1 MKALLKSLVEFNKQ
15 VKPIIKGANNP
26 FHKSK
31 YASLDTI
38 QQTIRQPLIDNG
50 LVITQSNVM
59 SEGQLLVETRIW
71 HSESGES
78 MGSIFPIIVN
88 KQSAQDYGSAVSY
101 AKRYSLSGL
110 LNLIIENEDDDG
122 NKASSQPTIETIVE
136 AVDNNLPWLNEKS
149 ESFDKVKKALEEG
162 KATLADVRK
171 KFKVSK
177 KVSELLTK
185 TN

>member
-26 FHKSK
+26 FFKSK

-38 QQTIRQPLIDNG
+38 QQTIREPLNANG
-50 LVITQSNVM
+50 LVVTQSNVL

-110 LNLIIENEDDDG
+110 LNLIIEDEDDDG
-122 NKASSQPTIETIVE
+122 NKASDKISTIAEKPS
-136 AVDNNLPWLNEKS
+136 DKPWLNEGTD
-149 ESFDKVKKALEEG
+149 EFEKVKSALKNG
-162 KATLADVRK
+162 FKLVDVRK
-171 KFKVSK
+171 KYNVSK
-177 KVSELLTK
+177 KVADLLTK
-185 TN
+185 

>member
-15 VKPIIKGANNP
+15 VKPIIKGADNP
-26 FHKSK
+26 FFKSK

-38 QQTIRQPLIDNG
+38 QQTIRQPLNANG

-59 SEGQLLVETRIW
+59 SEGQLLVETRVW

-78 MGSIFPIIVN
+78 MGSIFPIVVN

-110 LNLIIENEDDDG
+110 LNLIIEDEDDDG
-122 NKASSQPTIETIVE
+122 NKASDKVTIIAEKTSE
-136 AVDNNLPWLNEKS
+136 KPWLNEGTD
-149 ESFDKVKKALEEG
+149 EFDKVKAALSNG
-162 KATLADVRK
+162 FKLVDVRK
-171 KFKVSK
+171 KYNVSK
-177 KVSELLTK
+177 KVADLLTK
-185 TN
+185 

>member
-26 FHKSK
+26 FYKSK

-38 QQTIRQPLIDNG
+38 QQTIREPLNANG
-50 LVITQSNVM
+50 LVVTQSNVL
-59 SEGQLLVETRIW
+59 SEGQLLVETRVW

-110 LNLIIENEDDDG
+110 LNLIIEDEDDDG
-122 NKASSQPTIETIVE
+122 NKASDKGVTIIAEKTSE
-136 AVDNNLPWLNEKS
+136 KPWLNEGTD
-149 ESFDKVKKALEEG
+149 EFDKVKSALSNG
-162 KATLADVRK
+162 FKLVDVRK
-171 KFKVSK
+171 KYNVSK
-177 KVSELLTK
+177 KVADLLTK
-185 TN
+185 

>member
-1 MKALLKSLVEFNKQ
+1 MLRVAVVSYFDV
-15 VKPIIKGANNP
+15 P
-26 FHKSK
+26 FFKSK

-59 SEGQLLVETRIW
+59 SEGQLLVETRVW

-78 MGSIFPIIVN
+78 MGSIFPIVVN

-110 LNLIIENEDDDG
+110 LNLIIEDEDDDG
-122 NKASSQPTIETIVE
+122 NIDGVEFLVSAGRPPTADEDT
-136 AVDNNLPWLNEKS
+136 S
-149 ESFDKVKKALEEG
+149 CCKK
-162 KATLADVRK
+162 
-171 KFKVSK
+171 
-177 KVSELLTK
+177 
-185 TN
+185 

>member
-26 FHKSK
+26 FFKSK

-38 QQTIRQPLIDNG
+38 QQTIREPLNANG
-50 LVITQSNVM
+50 LVVTQSNVL
-59 SEGQLLVETRIW
+59 SEGQLLVETRVW

-110 LNLIIENEDDDG
+110 LNLIIEDEDDDG
-122 NKASSQPTIETIVE
+122 NKASDKGVTIIAEKTSE
-136 AVDNNLPWLNEKS
+136 KPWLNEGTD
-149 ESFDKVKKALEEG
+149 EFDKVKSALSNG
-162 KATLADVRK
+162 FKLVDVRK
-171 KFKVSK
+171 KYNVSK
-177 KVSELLTK
+177 KVADLLTK
-185 TN
+185 

>member
-26 FHKSK
+26 FFKSK

-38 QQTIRQPLIDNG
+38 QQTIREPLNANG
-50 LVITQSNVM
+50 LVVTQSNVL

-110 LNLIIENEDDDG
+110 LNLIIEDEDDDG
-122 NKASSQPTIETIVE
+122 NKASDKVTIIAEKTPE
-136 AVDNNLPWLNEKS
+136 KPWLNEGTD
-149 ESFDKVKKALEEG
+149 EFEKVKGALKSG
-162 KATLADVRK
+162 FKLVDVRK
-171 KFKVSK
+171 KYNVSK
-177 KVSELLTK
+177 KVADLLTK
-185 TN
+185 

>member
-15 VKPIIKGANNP
+15 VKPIIKGADNP
-26 FHKSK
+26 FFKSK

-38 QQTIRQPLIDNG
+38 QQTIRQPLNANG

-59 SEGQLLVETRIW
+59 SEGQLLVETRVW

-78 MGSIFPIIVN
+78 MGSIFPIVVN

-122 NKASSQPTIETIVE
+122 NKASDKAVTIITEKPNLSVGTQE
-136 AVDNNLPWLNEKS
+136 FDN
-149 ESFDKVKKALEEG
+149 VKLALQNG
-162 KATLADVRK
+162 FKLVDVRK
-171 KFKVSK
+171 KYNVSK
-177 KVSELLTK
+177 EIADLLTK
-185 TN
+185 

>member
-1 MKALLKSLVEFNKQ
+1 MKSLLKSLVEFNKQ

-26 FHKSK
+26 FFKSK

-38 QQTIRQPLIDNG
+38 QQTIREPLNANG
-50 LVITQSNVM
+50 LVVTQSNVL
-59 SEGQLLVETRIW
+59 SEGQLLVETRVW

-110 LNLIIENEDDDG
+110 LNLIIEDEDDDG
-122 NKASSQPTIETIVE
+122 NKASDKGVTIIAEKTSE
-136 AVDNNLPWLNEKS
+136 KPWLNEGTD
-149 ESFDKVKKALEEG
+149 EFDKVKSALSNG
-162 KATLADVRK
+162 FKLVDVRK
-171 KFKVSK
+171 KYNVSK
-177 KVSELLTK
+177 KVADLLTK
-185 TN
+185 